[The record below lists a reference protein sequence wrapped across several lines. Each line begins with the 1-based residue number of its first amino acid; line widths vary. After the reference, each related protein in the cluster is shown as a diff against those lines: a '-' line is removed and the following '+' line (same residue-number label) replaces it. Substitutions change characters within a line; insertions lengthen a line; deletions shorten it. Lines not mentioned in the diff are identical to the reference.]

1 MNKPSFLLEE
11 DKSYAMSNFRIV
23 KRRHKEWKSI
33 IGWMYD
39 FPWRPE
45 QKRIMSNFQK
55 NDWDN
60 FVIQAVFGGGKTTML
75 IAMIFDLILHEK
87 CKIDEV
93 IICAFNVA
101 IKNEIKKKVKP
112 LGKVVPRTFDSIVY
126 QICKDMD
133 YAELKH
139 PNFLEKRKFLYQN
152 ILDIPEDET
161 VKYIF
166 IDEAQDLEKN
176 VNTILTKRFP
186 KAKKIIVGDIFQ
198 SIQKEPRESL
208 LWNLVSNAKSANVY
222 KMTETPRVPE
232 HILGEI
238 QSALY
243 SYYPEFQ
250 DTISQW
256 KSSSD
261 KIVQG
266 VEWSMFK
273 GYKDIFENIENFVK
287 SYEYKD
293 IMILV
298 FSSAITVRGKL
309 GDVSRV
315 RRFLMEKNIPV
326 NNSHKLMKDDSVF
339 VSTVNSSKGLERK
352 HVFCVLTFPLELAF
366 ASFSSDMLMN
376 LVTVGLSRCKE
387 TIKFCLPSYI
397 DRYSPI
403 LKFYNKSPQPYIK
416 PKEKIDIQERKSFLT
431 EEDSKKKTTML
442 SKEHSITE
450 VLRLQILSFGT
461 KQFLVEKTK
470 KYKET
475 NNCPSFLVL
484 RTEEES
490 TLTGLIF
497 ETLLLCS
504 WHKHWSFDING
515 VNDIGHGIFEI
526 YFFQIKKLF
535 LEYSTFTKKFPFQSC
550 SDFQKVQGAILYSKL
565 HLAYKNKIFCNISKS
580 LEQQLLNY
588 WIKMKQ
594 NIYFENIDTK
604 YLKSQHKVSGQFLN
618 GIIDA
623 VVLNENDFVDIYEI
637 KASRTRDWNESAL
650 LQSIMYG
657 LCLYK
662 TKFRIHL
669 INVLQSKWQ
678 HYYVDIKDYQ
688 EIMSKIITDIQL
700 YNLNCYLSKNRT
712 FHDIEKKNLD
722 ISNLFFLDGKCHNG
736 KIENINL
743 YEFTSPTKI
752 SLHIEVKKFNDSFWT
767 ELQEL
772 INIWKI
778 KKIIVGR
785 HLTSNLIPNNMSV
798 DVKFLN
804 QKKIPVNWDIYLAQI
819 GWYSEL
825 NEFKEEDRK
834 VSNLNWDRTLSS
846 TSVQIAELCEKFNFS
861 V

>member
-1 MNKPSFLLEE
+1 MNKPQFLLEE
-11 DKSYAMSNFRIV
+11 NKNFAMENFRIT
-23 KRRHKEWKSI
+23 KRRHKEWKQV

-45 QKRIMSNFQK
+45 QGKILTDFQK
-55 NDWDN
+55 NDWSN

-75 IAMIFDLILHEK
+75 IAMIFDLILQGK

-126 QICKDMD
+126 EICKDMS

-152 ILDIPEDET
+152 ILRIPEDERI
-161 VKYIF
+161 KYIF

-176 VNTILTKRFP
+176 VNTILSKRFP
-186 KAKKIIVGDIFQ
+186 NAKKIIVGDIFQ

-208 LWNLVSNAKSANVY
+208 LWNLVSNPETLNVY
-222 KMTETPRVPE
+222 KMTVTPRVPQQ
-232 HILGEI
+232 ILGEI
-238 QSALY
+238 QNALH

-250 DTISQW
+250 ETISQW

-261 KIVQG
+261 KEAKG

-273 GYKDIFENIENFVK
+273 GYKEIFENIENFIET
-287 SYEYKD
+287 YGYKD
-293 IMILV
+293 TMILV

-315 RRFLMEKNIPV
+315 RRFLIEKKIPV
-326 NNSHKLMKDDSVF
+326 NNSHKLMKDDCVF

-352 HVFCVLTFPLELAF
+352 NVFCVLTFPLELAF

-387 TIKFCLPSYI
+387 TIQFCLPSYI

-403 LKFYNKSPQPYIK
+403 LKHYNQSPQPSLSGK
-416 PKEKIDIQERKSFLT
+416 CDANEKKSFLT

-450 VLRLQILSFGT
+450 VLRLQILSFST
-461 KQFLVEKTK
+461 KQFLIESTK

-475 NNCPSFLVL
+475 NNSPSSLCL
-484 RTEEES
+484 RTEEDA

-504 WHKHWSFDING
+504 WHKHWSFDIKS
-515 VNDIGHGIFEI
+515 VNDIGHEIFEN
-526 YFFQIKKLF
+526 YFFQIKKIF
-535 LEYSTFTKKFPFQSC
+535 LEYSAFVRTHPFQNC
-550 SDFQKVQGAILYSKL
+550 SDSQKVQGAILYSKL
-565 HLAYKNKIFCNISKS
+565 HLAYRNKIFCNVTKT
-580 LEQQLLNY
+580 LEQQILSY
-588 WIKMKQ
+588 WIKMKH
-594 NIYFENIDTK
+594 NIYFENIDASH
-604 YLKSQHKVSGQFLN
+604 LKSQHSVSGQFLN

-637 KASRTRDWNESAL
+637 KASKGRDWNENAL
-650 LQSIMYG
+650 LQAIMYG

-669 INVLQSKWQ
+669 VNVLHSKWQ

-688 EIMSKIITDIQL
+688 EAMSKIIRDIQL
-700 YNLNCYLSKNRT
+700 YNLNCFLSKNRT
-712 FHDIEKKNLD
+712 FHNQEKKCLN
-722 ISNLFFLDGKCHNG
+722 ISNLFFLDGRCYND
-736 KIENINL
+736 KIESIYL

-752 SLHIEVKKFNDSFWT
+752 SLHIQLDEFDSNFWIELKK
-767 ELQEL
+767 L
-772 INIWKI
+772 IKTWDI

-785 HLTSNLIPNNMSV
+785 HFNPNMIPT
-798 DVKFLN
+798 DLPTEIKFLN
-804 QKKIPVNWDIYLAQI
+804 SKDKKVNWEIYLTQV
-819 GWYSEL
+819 GWYKEL
-825 NEFKEEDRK
+825 NDFQKEERK
-834 VSNLNWDRTLSS
+834 VSDLNWNKILS
-846 TSVQIAELCEKFNFS
+846 TSSIQIAELCEKFNFTL
-861 V
+861 